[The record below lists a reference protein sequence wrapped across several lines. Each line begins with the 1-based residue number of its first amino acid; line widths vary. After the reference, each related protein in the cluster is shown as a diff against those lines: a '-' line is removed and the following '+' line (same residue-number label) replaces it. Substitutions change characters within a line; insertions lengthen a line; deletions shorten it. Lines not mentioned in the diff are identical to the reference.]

1 MNQIK
6 DQSTIKNIYQR
17 MADVQKKV
25 QTVYKN
31 ETVKMFE
38 NDKGYKAV
46 THDDVAAA
54 LHTPLAECGIFMLP
68 DVLEYQTTTFEKEN
82 KYKTMVTWYRT
93 DIKIKCKWINID
105 KPEDF
110 IESSGG
116 AFALDT
122 SDKSYAKAYSLALKI
137 ILLKV
142 HLLESKDGEEQRPF
156 DEHNNQNFKDQQ
168 NKNQNQ
174 SNNKQYAKGNGNT
187 QSIANNGPKPES
199 NKSTPGPQT
208 SSNTPP
214 LMSEDQ
220 SEQIANLMLKHS
232 LDGKDI
238 ENFFLTGF
246 NVKSDA
252 VSFAQADY
260 LIKMLSVEMFSS
272 LDLSL
277 AAGDLKTKREARNQ
291 TQPDPADYVIDDRI
305 LAADSVFKGKKLRQI
320 DEKSLKAF
328 IAATD
333 EDLKDKTN
341 PQFKLIFEANFK
353 AKSFL
358 KSVGV

>member
-1 MNQIK
+1 MSQVEP
-6 DQSTIKNIYQR
+6 IKNIYQR

-25 QTVYKN
+25 QTVFKN
-31 ETVKMFE
+31 ETVKMYE

-68 DVLEYQTTTFEKEN
+68 DVLDYSTTQFDKEN
-82 KYKTMVTWYRT
+82 QYKKNVTWYRT

-105 KPEDF
+105 KPDDF

-156 DEHNNQNFKDQQ
+156 DEQNGNNKQANQQ
-168 NKNQNQ
+168 QRQQNQ
-174 SNNKQYAKGNGNT
+174 SQNSVNSKQQSGQRHQTQGEQHQASQTNKTNQTTSNM
-187 QSIANNGPKPES
+187 SPPKM
-199 NKSTPGPQT
+199 T
-208 SSNTPP
+208 
-214 LMSEDQ
+214 EDQ
-220 SEQIANLMLKHS
+220 SEQIANLMIKHS

-238 ENFFLTGF
+238 ENFFLTAF
-246 NVKSDA
+246 AAKTDA
-252 VSFAQADY
+252 VTFGQADY
-260 LIKMLSVEMFSS
+260 LIKMLAVDVFSS

-277 AAGDLKTKREARNQ
+277 AAGDLKAKREARNQ
-291 TQPDPADYVIDDRI
+291 DPADYVIDDRI
-305 LAADSVFKGKKLRQI
+305 LSEGYLFKGKKLRQI
-320 DEKSLKAF
+320 DEKSIKAF
-328 IAATD
+328 IEATD
-333 EDLKDKTN
+333 QDLKSEPK
-341 PQFKLIFEANFK
+341 PPEYKLIFEANFK

-358 KSVGV
+358 KSMGV